1 MAFLDWLFGSGS
13 GASTEMDA
21 SALADMY
28 PDGDPLFSGYGDLG
42 GLVDPYAYP
51 NIATDIGPSVADLT
65 PPDWK
70 KYLGAAGAV
79 GKALGANKQQV
90 LAEGRMLGADRVSST
105 RPKDF
110 GVKQS
115 PYAAP
120 SYLAGSIDYNK
131 MVNNLVAGLLKQQIR
146 RTNLKTLV

>member
-13 GASTEMDA
+13 SVSTGMDA

-28 PDGDPLFSGYGDLG
+28 PHGDPNFSGYGDLG
-42 GLVDPYAYP
+42 GLVDPYMYP

-65 PPDWK
+65 PPDWG
-70 KYLGAAGAV
+70 KYLGAAEAV

-110 GVKQS
+110 GTKQS

-120 SYLAGSIDYNK
+120 SYLSGSIDYNK

-146 RTNLKTLV
+146 RTNLRTLV